1 MVTGP
6 GDELA
11 APAAGRGYLRVSH
24 AEREQVIGAL
34 KAAFVRGMLAKD
46 EFDVRVGQA
55 FASRTYAELAAVTAD
70 LPAEPAAAQPP
81 VPARS
86 RVGQPVPRPGRVMAA
101 ATGLYG
107 GVQAFVFLSPW
118 PAGSE
123 NDPAGAKIALFLLS
137 NPIYLV
143 VLLICVACLI
153 AGRRER
159 RSSGRPPRRPAP
171 GAGGQASRYPPSA
184 GPGGELPPAGRGYQH
199 TAEAERSRP
208 ARPPRQARGHR
219 GALAGCLPLRL
230 AASSAPE
237 VLGRLPA
244 PVRSSP
250 RQYRA
255 TPGSM
260 QITLIWT
267 LHSTVGFE
275 ATTAHSGGS
284 HVTSWRG
291 WQKRRVLGGGYVL
304 PPTCYTRA
312 SKR

>member
-159 RSSGRPPRRPAP
+159 RSSGRPPRRQAP
-171 GAGGQASRYPPSA
+171 GAGGQASRYPPSPA
-184 GPGGELPPAGRGYQH
+184 RAASFRPPAAVTSTRPKLSGAVLPGRHGRLVV
-199 TAEAERSRP
+199 TVAPSRVACRYGWQQA
-208 ARPPRQARGHR
+208 ARQRYWG
-219 GALAGCLPLRL
+219 GCLRRSGVHP
-230 AASSAPE
+230 ANTEP
-237 VLGRLPA
+237 LPA
-244 PVRSSP
+244 ACRSP
-250 RQYRA
+250 
-255 TPGSM
+255 
-260 QITLIWT
+260 
-267 LHSTVGFE
+267 
-275 ATTAHSGGS
+275 
-284 HVTSWRG
+284 
-291 WQKRRVLGGGYVL
+291 
-304 PPTCYTRA
+304 
-312 SKR
+312 